1 MFTRIVLP
9 ALALACAATAT
20 TPALASA
27 QPATVYVPYG
37 DLDLTKDA
45 GRKTLETRLA
55 RATRQVCGGAV
66 PVRDLSRAKAYRECL
81 AEVKTG
87 YQGQVELALNN
98 ANARR
103 VAVLA
108 DKIAVLARF

>member
-9 ALALACAATAT
+9 ALALACAA
-20 TPALASA
+20 PAFAE
-27 QPATVYVPYG
+27 PATVTVPFG

-45 GRKTLETRLA
+45 GRKTLEIRLA
-55 RATRQVCGGAV
+55 RATRKVCGGSV
-66 PVRDLSRAKAYRECL
+66 PMRNLAMAKAYRECL

-87 YQGQVELALNN
+87 YQSQVELALNN

-108 DKIAVLARF
+108 DKIALLARF

>member
-9 ALALACAATAT
+9 ALALACAA
-20 TPALASA
+20 PALAE
-27 QPATVYVPYG
+27 PAKVYVPFG

-45 GRKTLETRLA
+45 GRKTLQVRLD

-66 PVRDLSRAKAYRECL
+66 PMRNLSLAKAYRTCL

-108 DKIAVLARF
+108 DKIALLARF

>member
-9 ALALACAATAT
+9 ALALACAAT
-20 TPALASA
+20 TPALAA
-27 QPATVYVPYG
+27 AEPAKVTVPFG

-55 RATRQVCGGAV
+55 RATRKVCGRA
-66 PVRDLSRAKAYRECL
+66 PMRDLAQAKAYRACL

-108 DKIAVLARF
+108 DKIALLARF

>member
-9 ALALACAATAT
+9 ALALACAA
-20 TPALASA
+20 PALASA
-27 QPATVYVPYG
+27 EPAKVYVPFG

-55 RATRQVCGGAV
+55 RATRQVCGGAM
-66 PVRDLSRAKAYRECL
+66 PIRDLSRAKAYRECL

-87 YQGQVELALNN
+87 YQSQVELALNN

-108 DKIAVLARF
+108 DKIALLARF

>member
-9 ALALACAATAT
+9 ALALACAAT

-27 QPATVYVPYG
+27 QPATVYVPFG

-45 GRKTLETRLA
+45 GRKTLEIRLA
-55 RATRQVCGGAV
+55 RASRQVCGGV
-66 PVRDLSRAKAYRECL
+66 SPVRDLSRINAYRECL
-81 AEVKTG
+81 AEVETG
-87 YQGQVELALNN
+87 YRVQVELALNN

-108 DKIAVLARF
+108 DKIALLARF

>member
-9 ALALACAATAT
+9 ALALACA
-20 TPALASA
+20 TPALAHASA
-27 QPATVYVPYG
+27 QPATVYVPFG

-45 GRKTLETRLA
+45 GRKTLEIRLA
-55 RATRQVCGGAV
+55 RATRQVCGGSL

-87 YQGQVELALNN
+87 YQSQVELALNN

-108 DKIAVLARF
+108 DKIALLARF

>member
-9 ALALACAATAT
+9 ALALACAA
-20 TPALASA
+20 PALAE
-27 QPATVYVPYG
+27 PATVYVPFG

-45 GRKTLETRLA
+45 GRKTLDIRLA
-55 RATRQVCGGAV
+55 RATRQVCGGSL
-66 PVRDLSRAKAYRECL
+66 PVRDLARAKAFRECV

-108 DKIAVLARF
+108 DKIALLARF

>member
-9 ALALACAATAT
+9 ALALACA
-20 TPALASA
+20 TPALA
-27 QPATVYVPYG
+27 QPATVTVPFG

-45 GRKTLETRLA
+45 GRKTLEIRLA
-55 RATRQVCGGAV
+55 RATRQVCGGGSL
-66 PVRDLSRAKAYRECL
+66 PVRDLSRIKAYRACL
-81 AEVKTG
+81 DEVKTG

-108 DKIAVLARF
+108 DKIALLARF

>member
-9 ALALACAATAT
+9 ALALACAATA
-20 TPALASA
+20 PALAA
-27 QPATVYVPYG
+27 DEPAKVYVPFG

-55 RATRQVCGGAV
+55 RATRKVCGGSA
-66 PVRDLSRAKAYRECL
+66 PLRDLAQAKAYRECL

>member
-9 ALALACAATAT
+9 ALALACAATA
-20 TPALASA
+20 PALAA
-27 QPATVYVPYG
+27 AEPAKVYVPFG

-45 GRKTLETRLA
+45 GRKTLDIRLA
-55 RATRQVCGGAV
+55 RATRKVCGGAA
-66 PVRDLSRAKAYRECL
+66 PMRNLAMAKAYRECL

-87 YQGQVELALNN
+87 YQSQVELALNN

-108 DKIAVLARF
+108 DKIALLARF